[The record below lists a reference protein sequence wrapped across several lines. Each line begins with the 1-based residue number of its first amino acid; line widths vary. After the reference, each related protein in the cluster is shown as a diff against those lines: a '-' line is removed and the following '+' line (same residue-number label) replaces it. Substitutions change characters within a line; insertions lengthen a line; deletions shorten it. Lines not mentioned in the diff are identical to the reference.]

1 MGNFLFYGSLAASTA
16 SNGRQNDLRTS
27 DVFITT
33 YAQLYWPTN
42 FRLRLRFVHL
52 ELYSDSSAIF
62 VQQTREGQVEVGSV
76 AYWVSEQLIRN
87 LSMVISSY
95 YELATYLYIPIA
107 IYLCYLSCIIYLMCC
122 RISSTSLEGPATN

>member
-1 MGNFLFYGSLAASTA
+1 MGNFLFCGSLAASTA

-33 YAQLYWPTN
+33 YAQLYWLTN

-87 LSMVISSY
+87 LSMVIPSY

-107 IYLCYLSCIIYLMCC
+107 IYLCYLSCIIYLTCC
-122 RISSTSLEGPATN
+122 GISSTSLEGPATN